1 MFSENLR
8 GHCFHRSTSFSFLV
22 AYKRP
27 QNIRDKLIRSK
38 VPPPPSRIPKRKTP
52 GMKKCNKCGVCPYIK
67 EGKSIKATSTDYR
80 VDVNSSVDCT
90 SKNVI
95 YLLGCNKCPQQYIGE
110 TERMLKDR
118 FSEHKGCVNSG
129 REHFNQK
136 GHSVSVRGDHNSIK
150 SIQPGPPI

>member
-1 MFSENLR
+1 
-8 GHCFHRSTSFSFLV
+8 
-22 AYKRP
+22 
-27 QNIRDKLIRSK
+27 
-38 VPPPPSRIPKRKTP
+38 
-52 GMKKCNKCGVCPYIK
+52 MKKCNKCGVCPYIK

-118 FSEHKGCVNSG
+118 FSEHKGYANSG
-129 REHFNQK
+129 NLSKTTGEHFNQK
-136 GHSVSVRGDHNSIK
+136 GHSVSNMEITIVEKVFNQDPQFRKQREKMFIQKFNTRYRGLNR
-150 SIQPGPPI
+150 GNGG